1 MNVVYPESMV
11 VVAKTCGCKERQKV
25 TYEVAEES
33 HKLCL
38 DKKDILQAEIEACEK
53 LLSYVR
59 DESERAIVIKEIVDL
74 KTALDL
80 LP

>member
-1 MNVVYPESMV
+1 MNVVYPESTV

-25 TYEVAEES
+25 TYAFADDP
-33 HKLCL
+33 HKLCM
-38 DKKDILQAEIEACEK
+38 DKKDILHAEIEACEK
-53 LLSYVR
+53 LSRYVS
-59 DESERAIVIKEIVDL
+59 DESERAIVLKEISEL